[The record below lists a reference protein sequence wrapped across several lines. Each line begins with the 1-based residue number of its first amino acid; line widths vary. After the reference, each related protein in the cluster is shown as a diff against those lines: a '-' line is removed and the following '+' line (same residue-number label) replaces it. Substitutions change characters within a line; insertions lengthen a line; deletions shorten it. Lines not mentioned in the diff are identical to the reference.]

1 MKRYV
6 LATTLSFEQKAG
18 LGLNDPVLKLSN
30 GDEVKLTMSAS
41 DRGYDID
48 DLDKDTGIDEHFV
61 ESFDLDGVSGKKYKV
76 TREVTLYNKYANV
89 KGGRFKSKIV
99 EVEEI

>member
-6 LATTLSFEQKAG
+6 RAATLSFERGEG
-18 LGLNDPVLKLSN
+18 LGLNAPVLKLSN

-41 DRGYDID
+41 DRGYDTKN
-48 DLDKDTGIDEHFV
+48 LDVAEDVDEHFV
-61 ESFDLDGVSGKKYKV
+61 ESFDLYGVGGKKYKV
-76 TREVTLYNKYANV
+76 TREVTIYNKQAKV

-99 EVEEI
+99 KVEEI